1 MKRKPVIPKM
11 EKVAK
16 LLVEFG
22 SEGEESSQNAE
33 CS

>member
-1 MKRKPVIPKM
+1 MRRKPLIPKM

-16 LLVEFG
+16 LFVGFG